1 MNKLTLNVPEMS
13 CGHCVSAVSS
23 AVKGVTGVGDVH
35 VDLSSKR
42 VEVTGEG
49 LEPKAVAAAVREA
62 GYEPE
67 ES

>member
-1 MNKLTLNVPEMS
+1 MEKLTLNVPEMS
-13 CGHCVSAVSS
+13 CGHCVAAVSGAVEQVAGVSAV
-23 AVKGVTGVGDVH
+23 D
-35 VDLSSKR
+35 VDLASKR

-49 LEPKAVAAAVREA
+49 LERNTVAAAVREA

>member
-13 CGHCVSAVSS
+13 CGHCVSV
-23 AVKGVTGVGDVH
+23 
-35 VDLSSKR
+35 
-42 VEVTGEG
+42 
-49 LEPKAVAAAVREA
+49 VAGAVREA

>member
-13 CGHCVSAVSS
+13 CGHCVSAVSG
-23 AVKGVTGVGDVH
+23 AVGQVAGVSDVR
-35 VDLSSKR
+35 VDLGGKR

-49 LEPKAVAAAVREA
+49 LEPKAVAAAVRKA